1 MGINQTFIKKL
12 INLSSIIG
20 ILATITLLIY
30 GYQAGI
36 FSSAEQ
42 LSYMISQ
49 AGIWGPL
56 IFIFI
61 QIIQC
66 VIPII
71 PGGLSCVA
79 GIILFGP
86 FYGFI
91 YNYIGILLGSLIN
104 FILARHYGKPL
115 IETIVSKKT
124 YNKYISWLDR
134 GKHFDKLFA
143 LAIFMPVAPDDFLCM
158 LAGLTKMTYKKFIT
172 IIVLGK
178 PASLLV
184 YSLGLTTALSHYE
197 NSRIKKKLL
206 SSYNRR

>member
-20 ILATITLLIY
+20 ILATIALLIY

-49 AGIWGPL
+49 AGICGPL

-61 QIIQC
+61 QIVQC

-115 IETIVSKKT
+115 IETIVS
-124 YNKYISWLDR
+124 NKYISWLDR

-184 YSLGLTTALSHYE
+184 YSLGLTTALE
-197 NSRIKKKLL
+197 AIMKTLG
-206 SSYNRR
+206 

>member
-20 ILATITLLIY
+20 ILATIALLIY

-104 FILARHYGKPL
+104 FILARHYGKPF

-124 YNKYISWLDR
+124 YNKYIRWLDR

-184 YSLGLTTALSHYE
+184 YSLGLTTTFEAIMKTLG
-197 NSRIKKKLL
+197 
-206 SSYNRR
+206 

>member
-143 LAIFMPVAPDDFLCM
+143 LAIFMPVSPDDFLCM

-184 YSLGLTTALSHYE
+184 YSLGLTTALE
-197 NSRIKKKLL
+197 AIMKTLG
-206 SSYNRR
+206 

>member
-49 AGIWGPL
+49 AGLWGPL

-184 YSLGLTTALSHYE
+184 YSLGLTTALE
-197 NSRIKKKLL
+197 AIMKTLG
-206 SSYNRR
+206 

>member
-104 FILARHYGKPL
+104 FILARHYEKPL

-184 YSLGLTTALSHYE
+184 YSLGLTTALE
-197 NSRIKKKLL
+197 AIMKTLG
-206 SSYNRR
+206 

>member
-178 PASLLV
+178 SASLLV
-184 YSLGLTTALSHYE
+184 YSLGLTTALE
-197 NSRIKKKLL
+197 AIMKTLG
-206 SSYNRR
+206 

>member
-20 ILATITLLIY
+20 LLATITLLIY

-184 YSLGLTTALSHYE
+184 YSLGLTTALE
-197 NSRIKKKLL
+197 AIMKTLG
-206 SSYNRR
+206 

>member
-20 ILATITLLIY
+20 ILATIALLIY

-49 AGIWGPL
+49 AGICGPL

-61 QIIQC
+61 QIVQC

-184 YSLGLTTALSHYE
+184 YSLGLTTALE
-197 NSRIKKKLL
+197 AIMKTLG
-206 SSYNRR
+206 

>member
-20 ILATITLLIY
+20 ILATIALLIY

-49 AGIWGPL
+49 AGICGPL

-61 QIIQC
+61 QIVQC

-143 LAIFMPVAPDDFLCM
+143 LAIFMPIAPDDFLCM

-184 YSLGLTTALSHYE
+184 YSLGLTTAFEAIMKTLG
-197 NSRIKKKLL
+197 
-206 SSYNRR
+206 

>member
-20 ILATITLLIY
+20 ILATIALLIY

-61 QIIQC
+61 QIVQC

-184 YSLGLTTALSHYE
+184 YSLGLTTAFEAIMKTLG
-197 NSRIKKKLL
+197 
-206 SSYNRR
+206 

>member
-20 ILATITLLIY
+20 ILATIALLIY

-184 YSLGLTTALSHYE
+184 YSLGLTTAFEAIMKTLG
-197 NSRIKKKLL
+197 
-206 SSYNRR
+206 

>member
-12 INLSSIIG
+12 INLSSMIG
-20 ILATITLLIY
+20 LLATITLLIY

-184 YSLGLTTALSHYE
+184 YSLGLTTALE
-197 NSRIKKKLL
+197 AIMKTLG
-206 SSYNRR
+206 

>member
-20 ILATITLLIY
+20 ILATIALLIY
-30 GYQAGI
+30 GYQTGI

-61 QIIQC
+61 QIVQC

-124 YNKYISWLDR
+124 YNKYISLLDR

-184 YSLGLTTALSHYE
+184 YSLGLTTAFEAIMKTLG
-197 NSRIKKKLL
+197 
-206 SSYNRR
+206 

>member
-20 ILATITLLIY
+20 ILATIALLIY

-49 AGIWGPL
+49 AGICGPL

-61 QIIQC
+61 QIVQC

-143 LAIFMPVAPDDFLCM
+143 LAIFMPIAPDDFLCM
-158 LAGLTKMTYKKFIT
+158 LAGLTKITYKKFIT

-184 YSLGLTTALSHYE
+184 YSLGLTTAFEAIMKTLG
-197 NSRIKKKLL
+197 
-206 SSYNRR
+206 

>member
-20 ILATITLLIY
+20 ILATIALLIY

-61 QIIQC
+61 QIVQC

-143 LAIFMPVAPDDFLCM
+143 LAIFIPVAPDDFLCM

-184 YSLGLTTALSHYE
+184 YSLGLTTAFEAVMKTLG
-197 NSRIKKKLL
+197 
-206 SSYNRR
+206 

>member
-184 YSLGLTTALSHYE
+184 YSLGLTTALE
-197 NSRIKKKLL
+197 AIMKTLG
-206 SSYNRR
+206 

>member
-1 MGINQTFIKKL
+1 MNQTFIKKL

-20 ILATITLLIY
+20 ILATIALLIY

-184 YSLGLTTALSHYE
+184 YSLGLTTALE
-197 NSRIKKKLL
+197 AIMKTLG
-206 SSYNRR
+206 

>member
-20 ILATITLLIY
+20 ILATIALLIY

-124 YNKYISWLDR
+124 YNKYISLLDR

-143 LAIFMPVAPDDFLCM
+143 LAIFMPVAPDDLLCM

-184 YSLGLTTALSHYE
+184 YSLGLTTAFEAIMKTLG
-197 NSRIKKKLL
+197 
-206 SSYNRR
+206 

>member
-20 ILATITLLIY
+20 ILATIALLIY

-184 YSLGLTTALSHYE
+184 YSLGLTTALE
-197 NSRIKKKLL
+197 AIMKTLG
-206 SSYNRR
+206 

>member
-134 GKHFDKLFA
+134 GKHFDRLFA
-143 LAIFMPVAPDDFLCM
+143 LAIFMPVAADDFLCM
-158 LAGLTKMTYKKFIT
+158 LAGVAK
-172 IIVLGK
+172 
-178 PASLLV
+178 
-184 YSLGLTTALSHYE
+184 
-197 NSRIKKKLL
+197 
-206 SSYNRR
+206 

>member
-30 GYQAGI
+30 GYQAVI

-184 YSLGLTTALSHYE
+184 YSLGLTTALE
-197 NSRIKKKLL
+197 AIMKTLG
-206 SSYNRR
+206 

>member
-1 MGINQTFIKKL
+1 MYMKQTFIKNL
-12 INLSSIIG
+12 IHLFSMIG
-20 ILATITLLIY
+20 ILVTIALLIY
-30 GYQAGI
+30 SYQTGI
-36 FSSAEQ
+36 FSSTDQ
-42 LSYMISQ
+42 LSHMIRQ
-49 AGIWGPL
+49 AGIWAP
-56 IFIFI
+56 FIFI
-61 QIIQC
+61 VIQIVQC

-124 YNKYISWLDR
+124 YNKYISLLDR

-143 LAIFMPVAPDDFLCM
+143 LAIFMPVAPDDLLYM

-184 YSLGLTTALSHYE
+184 YSLGLTTAFEAIMKTLG
-197 NSRIKKKLL
+197 
-206 SSYNRR
+206 

>member
-20 ILATITLLIY
+20 ILATIALLIY
-30 GYQAGI
+30 GYQTGI

-61 QIIQC
+61 QIVQC

-124 YNKYISWLDR
+124 YNKYISLLDR

-143 LAIFMPVAPDDFLCM
+143 LAIFMPVATDDFLCM

-184 YSLGLTTALSHYE
+184 YSLGLTTAFEAIMKTLG
-197 NSRIKKKLL
+197 
-206 SSYNRR
+206 

>member
-143 LAIFMPVAPDDFLCM
+143 LAIFMPVVPDDFLCM

-184 YSLGLTTALSHYE
+184 YSLGLTTALE
-197 NSRIKKKLL
+197 AIMKTLG
-206 SSYNRR
+206 

>member
-20 ILATITLLIY
+20 ILATIALLIY

-124 YNKYISWLDR
+124 YNKYISLLDR

-143 LAIFMPVAPDDFLCM
+143 LAIFMPVAPDDLLCM

-184 YSLGLTTALSHYE
+184 YSLGLTTAFEAVMKTLG
-197 NSRIKKKLL
+197 
-206 SSYNRR
+206 

>member
-1 MGINQTFIKKL
+1 MNQTFIKKL